1 VVVSKVGQPFYFDD
15 EYYWDDFGKDDGDSI
30 TGIIEFAQ
38 MLVVT
43 KEKSV
48 WRMLNPYDP
57 DALNIDRVTGDHGN
71 VAPDS
76 LCSLD
81 NVLYFIDTDGGVFW
95 NGAGFG
101 LFTGKVNGYFDQ
113 EGDDAFPLP
122 VIRSMRSVIWNRKM
136 LISYPSKGVTSADKT
151 VRQTSDV
158 NSDAGLERKR
168 ALFDAN
174 FDAGTFQ
181 VGTDARLSLGNTQS
195 GSDKQLE
202 VDVYVP
208 FRDVSL
214 NPNQWFFQYVELCFF
229 VSKDSGSTWKKEKV
243 FRVSAQYDRGNKVV
257 TPIQRSHRVTLYE
270 SGVTDIR
277 MDFCYRATYSN
288 IGLAD
293 VEYVEL
299 IGTTYQYDDVGTDM
313 VNDRVLGFSIDS
325 GKWDAPYVGMYANCW
340 AIGDKANDLY
350 ELYFGDHKRA
360 MVYQFGLGDFDD
372 GKEIVG
378 HFTTKHFGNKDG
390 LTLFFDRVL
399 LKLLDG
405 SGEFTLVVYVD
416 LVEKLRKTFNPVGQ
430 EKYFGSAR
438 WRRAG
443 FGGNQ
448 ALVQL
453 VVSLAREG
461 QFVTLQVIRHKSVE
475 MTLFFDRVLLKL
487 LDGSG
492 EFTLVVYVDMAGS

>member
-1 VVVSKVGQPFYFDD
+1 
-15 EYYWDDFGKDDGDSI
+15 
-30 TGIIEFAQ
+30 
-38 MLVVT
+38 M
-43 KEKSV
+43 
-48 WRMLNPYDP
+48 
-57 DALNIDRVTGDHGN
+57 
-71 VAPDS
+71 
-76 LCSLD
+76 
-81 NVLYFIDTDGGVFW
+81 
-95 NGAGFG
+95 
-101 LFTGKVNGYFDQ
+101 
-113 EGDDAFPLP
+113 
-122 VIRSMRSVIWNRKM
+122 
-136 LISYPSKGVTSADKT
+136 
-151 VRQTSDV
+151 
-158 NSDAGLERKR
+158 
-168 ALFDAN
+168 
-174 FDAGTFQ
+174 
-181 VGTDARLSLGNTQS
+181 
-195 GSDKQLE
+195 
-202 VDVYVP
+202 
-208 FRDVSL
+208 
-214 NPNQWFFQYVELCFF
+214 
-229 VSKDSGSTWKKEKV
+229 
-243 FRVSAQYDRGNKVV
+243 
-257 TPIQRSHRVTLYE
+257 TLYE

-475 MTLFFDRVLLKL
+475 MPLLQFEVEAK
-487 LDGSG
+487 
-492 EFTLVVYVDMAGS
+492 VVEG